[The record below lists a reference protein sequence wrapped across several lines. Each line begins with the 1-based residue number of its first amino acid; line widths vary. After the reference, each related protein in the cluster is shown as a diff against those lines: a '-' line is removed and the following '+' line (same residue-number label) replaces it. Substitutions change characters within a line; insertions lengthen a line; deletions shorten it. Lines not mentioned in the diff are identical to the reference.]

1 MLNTYWLYVTYEIGA
16 RRTMTTTATAPEI
29 ETLITDYVA
38 AWGARDA
45 DLIAAYHADDGIFH
59 LHSNA
64 EPVVGREAIR
74 DAFAGLLTVF
84 PDLTFVEQELIS
96 GDWGWV
102 VRWSM
107 SGTLAEPYP
116 AGSKVAEPGS
126 HFEIDALDMITVADG
141 KLTAKHTYLDW
152 QAALDQL
159 GLA

>member
-1 MLNTYWLYVTYEIGA
+1 MLNTYPLYVTYEIGA
-16 RRTMTTTATAPEI
+16 RRTMTTTATTTGM
-29 ETLITDYVA
+29 ETLIADYTA
-38 AWGARDA
+38 AWEARDA
-45 DLIAAYHADDGIFH
+45 ELIASYHADDGIFH

-64 EPVVGREAIR
+64 EPVRGREAIR
-74 DAFAGLLTVF
+74 ETFAGLLTVF

-126 HFEIDALDMITVADG
+126 SFEIDALDMITVADG

-152 QAALDQL
+152 QAALAQL